1 MILLPDAH
9 TIAHR
14 TSVSGCA
21 DKGPEVG
28 VQLPSKPLVAY
39 WMLVKPMDQLY
50 TVAGEQLV
58 TGFRN
63 SPEQEQGRRGSCVW
77 RLRFALWHPRQL
89 SPHDA
94 CF

>member
-1 MILLPDAH
+1 MIILPDAH

-58 TGFRN
+58 TLDSGTAQSKSRAGGAPVCGDYVLHCGIQD
-63 SPEQEQGRRGSCVW
+63 S
-77 RLRFALWHPRQL
+77 
-89 SPHDA
+89 
-94 CF
+94 